1 MVWVGFCVC
10 VWLGVDNEV
19 MTLFLSN
26 CSFWST
32 KAGSIMKWLYFCWVL
47 FFMASVMVYIMMFS
61 YAHTHTPAHAR
72 THARAH
78 TPTPLSILY
87 TTFLLNLI
95 IFDSSRNSTTDTMV
109 SYQKLHCTQQSIFPE
124 TRQLQCQKIWAILSI
139 WKPILVT
146 AFSSLLSKAS
156 LGNSSC
162 LHNKMILSNQDQII
176 AFNTRVWMVPL
187 VSQNKNYWFYV
198 NSFHM

>member
-1 MVWVGFCVC
+1 MVLLLLGIIFHGLCYGVHHDVFVC
-10 VWLGVDNEV
+10 P
-19 MTLFLSN
+19 
-26 CSFWST
+26 
-32 KAGSIMKWLYFCWVL
+32 
-47 FFMASVMVYIMMFS
+47 
-61 YAHTHTPAHAR
+61 HTHTPAHAR

-109 SYQKLHCTQQSIFPE
+109 SYQKLHCTKQSIFPE
-124 TRQLQCQKIWAILSI
+124 TRQLQCQEIWAILSI